1 MSKDYSAID
10 GIIKQTKVCVTD
22 AYNKGY
28 KDGYKDGQVVTQQAF
43 DAVYEQGLEDAWEV
57 AREVIRMDS
66 TQQFEIF
73 GEHGDINVLDL
84 KSAKEAIKLYEEHK
98 EKQNTLEQDRAC
110 PILDDNCPYPHL
122 ECHECEVHCVMER
135 ANKKLEEQNGNK
147 VS

>member
-10 GIIKQTKVCVTD
+10 GIIKQTRECVTG

-28 KDGYKDGQVVTQQAF
+28 KDGYMDGQVVTQQAF
-43 DAVYEQGLEDAWEV
+43 DATYEQGLEDAWEV

-84 KSAKEAIKLYEEHK
+84 KSAKEAIKLYEEYK
-98 EKQNTLEQDRAC
+98 EKQKTLEQNRAC

-122 ECHECEVHCVMER
+122 GCYECEVHCVMER
-135 ANKKLEEQNGNK
+135 ANKKLEERNGN
-147 VS
+147 

>member
-43 DAVYEQGLEDAWEV
+43 DATYEQGLEDAWEV

-98 EKQNTLEQDRAC
+98 EKQKTVEQDRAC
-110 PILDDNCPYPHL
+110 PILDDNCPYPWL
-122 ECHECEVHCVMER
+122 LCEDCEVHCVMER
-135 ANKKLEEQNGNK
+135 ANRKLEERNGY
-147 VS
+147 